1 MCEGQEEDSRVY
13 SRQPGVSVY
22 CVMAVLAFTKTGLR
36 PECLLSAFVT
46 DSWMCVYER
55 ERERERVAYVLFCL
69 KVSGRNS
76 AHETL

>member
-55 ERERERVAYVLFCL
+55 ERERERESHMYYFA
-69 KVSGRNS
+69 
-76 AHETL
+76 